1 MMVVK
6 GVQNCSILRKKKVK
20 LIMKNQKGVK
30 LFVYPFAIQLA
41 IEKVIVKGVI
51 NLIRSRK

>member
-20 LIMKNQKGVK
+20 LIMKTQKGVK

-51 NLIRSRK
+51 NLIQSRK